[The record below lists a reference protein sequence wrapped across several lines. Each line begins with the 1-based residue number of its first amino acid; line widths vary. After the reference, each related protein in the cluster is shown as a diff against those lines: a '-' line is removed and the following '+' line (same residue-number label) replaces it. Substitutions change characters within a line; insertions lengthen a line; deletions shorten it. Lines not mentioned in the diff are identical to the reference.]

1 MAAADQK
8 ITAQLLL
15 KSTKSN
21 YLQLAERL
29 GVARGKKEKIC
40 EVEKLKQNTPRPPR
54 SVHKKNHPNRS
65 NRLAGYTQQIY
76 FFKI

>member
-40 EVEKLKQNTPRPPR
+40 EEEKLKQKHSPATQECPQKNSSQ
-54 SVHKKNHPNRS
+54 SVQPFG
-65 NRLAGYTQQIY
+65 RLYATNI
-76 FFKI
+76 